1 MKFVRWLYDVLQ
13 GGYRFADGSRLLPD
27 GRDGKIY
34 VTRDGRRVAFQCE
47 LWDAAAGAERCIYSS
62 TIKGWMPPHE
72 AESFGEA
79 ERQEVIKKTTEFFD
93 KARTTYVVQ

>member
-1 MKFVRWLYDVLQ
+1 MKLGRWFSEIFQ

-47 LWDAAAGAERCIYSS
+47 LWDAAGGAERCIYAS
-62 TIKGWMPPHE
+62 TIKSWMPPHE
-72 AESFGEA
+72 AEPFSESD
-79 ERQEVIKKTTEFFD
+79 RQEVIRKTSEFFE
-93 KARTTYVVQ
+93 KTKTTYVVQ